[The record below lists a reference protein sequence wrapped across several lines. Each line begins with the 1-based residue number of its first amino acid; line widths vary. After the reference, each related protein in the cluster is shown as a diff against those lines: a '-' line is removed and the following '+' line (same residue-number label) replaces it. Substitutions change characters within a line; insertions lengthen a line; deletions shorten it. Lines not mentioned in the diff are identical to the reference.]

1 MGQTLNDVLSSYRD
15 FNGTFICKKKSNN
28 LKIKIK
34 LNAESIKTKW
44 GKLISRKYFSNQ
56 KV

>member
-44 GKLISRKYFSNQ
+44 EKNSFYKIFFY
-56 KV
+56 